1 MIRVISAVF
10 LKDTLE
16 AAQSDAEQLVVER
29 MHKRAAY
36 IEQLEGVFRAIDVT
50 GTGMIGEERL
60 SEILV
65 NPRVKAYF
73 QTIDLDL
80 HEGTALFHLLAN
92 GEGEVTLDE
101 FISGILRCKGPA
113 RAIDQVAL
121 HADLKHIEAKL
132 DKIAAHVLDDPQQPD
147 SARCLRAESLKAFRV
162 DASLEVTKLFSR

>member
-1 MIRVISAVF
+1 MAAATFGHGDPTAEVF

-60 SEILV
+60 SEILM

-80 HEGTALFHLLAN
+80 HEGTTLFHLLAN
-92 GEGEVTLDE
+92 GEGE
-101 FISGILRCKGPA
+101 A
-113 RAIDQVAL
+113 REPTQAY
-121 HADLKHIEAKL
+121 
-132 DKIAAHVLDDPQQPD
+132 P
-147 SARCLRAESLKAFRV
+147 
-162 DASLEVTKLFSR
+162 LFSLRFSA